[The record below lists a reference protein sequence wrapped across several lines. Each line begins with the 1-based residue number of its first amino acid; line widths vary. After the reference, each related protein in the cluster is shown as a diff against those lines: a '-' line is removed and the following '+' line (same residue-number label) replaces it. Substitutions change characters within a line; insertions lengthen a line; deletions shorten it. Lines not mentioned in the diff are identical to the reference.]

1 MGCGDPLVSVFGL
14 HLFVSF
20 AFAGVCLVGCRLDER
35 FDDKVP
41 INLPAPP
48 GMGVLPI
55 APNMDGEETASSSGI
70 AAEGANHELQQALA
84 RIAQL
89 EAVVLAQQQQHNNQQ
104 QQLQELHQQSQ
115 VTQQ

>member
-1 MGCGDPLVSVFGL
+1 M
-14 HLFVSF
+14 
-20 AFAGVCLVGCRLDER
+20 
-35 FDDKVP
+35 
-41 INLPAPP
+41 
-48 GMGVLPI
+48 
-55 APNMDGEETASSSGI
+55 ASSSGI

-115 VTQQ
+115 VMQQ

>member
-1 MGCGDPLVSVFGL
+1 M
-14 HLFVSF
+14 
-20 AFAGVCLVGCRLDER
+20 DEE
-35 FDDKVP
+35 FDDNVP

-48 GMGVLPI
+48 GMGILPI
-55 APNMDGEETASSSGI
+55 APNMDGVKMASSSGI

-89 EAVVLAQQQQHNNQQ
+89 EAVVLAQQPQQHSNQQ

-115 VTQQ
+115 VTQQWNAALQTVV